1 MTIIECLDDT
11 VHARELLLV
20 EAAKLPEVEYAL
32 QTVYIDV
39 EKCAQRMC
47 GVTKEVSIFLAEKE
61 TIG

>member
-1 MTIIECLDDT
+1 M
-11 VHARELLLV
+11 LV